1 MVPATAT
8 PVTIAS
14 WLTVASTPLKDAA
27 CAAGRPAAVRC
38 TSASNPVPCA
48 APAMTSNAV
57 ACHGQPPPLVS
68 QESRP
73 QVDANTAN
81 AAIGRRGCQ
90 PAGSLVQVTEA
101 VANPAAYPAKVSP
114 DARGLCLRACCR

>member
-27 CAAGRPAAVRC
+27 RAAGTPAAVRC
-38 TSASNPVPCA
+38 ASTSNPMPCA
-48 APAMTSNAV
+48 APAITSNAV
-57 ACHGQPPPLVS
+57 ACHGQPPALVS

-73 QVDANTAN
+73 QVVAN
-81 AAIGRRGCQ
+81 AANAASGRRGCQ
-90 PAGSLVQVTEA
+90 PAGNLVQVTEA
-101 VANPAAYPAKVSP
+101 AANPAAYPAKVSP
-114 DARGLCLRACCR
+114 DASGLCLKACCR